1 MPQSESGVEAMCVK
15 QSITALTIDETKID
29 KEINCLTIRVV
40 RLIHKFCPNLLQG
53 YKSNRISFPG
63 RNKVEGTDLG

>member
-15 QSITALTIDETKID
+15 QSALTIGETKID
-29 KEINCLTIRVV
+29 KEIDCLTIRVV
-40 RLIHKFCPNLLQG
+40 RLIHKFCPNLSQG
-53 YKSNRISFPG
+53 YKSNRISFLG

>member
-15 QSITALTIDETKID
+15 QSITALTIETKVDKGID
-29 KEINCLTIRVV
+29 CLTIRVV
-40 RLIHKFCPNLLQG
+40 RLIHKFCPNLSQG
-53 YKSNRISFPG
+53 YKSNRISFLG